1 MYKFRKSQDALNC
14 FICFEPTNQ
23 HFCCQKCSYLICQNC
38 FQKYQSYKYNKCP
51 QCRQYINTKIVVDN
65 KFFLSNFVH
74 RYLPIMIGGFGFYW
88 LGYKITLRSSPF
100 FIFINIILGSQIFLG
115 GFIILNL
122 AYNPFLLSQFLFCIY
137 YFFFSNT

>member
-1 MYKFRKSQDALNC
+1 MYKFRDSQDTLSC
-14 FICFEPTNQ
+14 LICFEPTNQ
-23 HFCCQKCSYLICQNC
+23 HFYCQKCSYLICKDC
-38 FQKYQSYKYNKCP
+38 FKKYQNYKYNKCP
-51 QCRQYINTKIVVDN
+51 QCRHYINRKIFFDN
-65 KFFLSNFVH
+65 NFFSSNFVH
-74 RYLPIMIGGFGFYW
+74 LYLPIMIGSFGFYL